1 MSEQHWY
8 SWTDPKD
15 GGDYFV
21 VFANAQGSCSMRV
34 YDGSSGRAVRDVT
47 RKPGKQYEQAFS
59 DYRRSAHLLARA
71 ENETWRPNLQHACK
85 DRLPRQVLIIL
96 QKRRQRSSGHPVF

>member
-15 GGDYFV
+15 GGDYFL
-21 VFANAQGSCSMRV
+21 VFANVRGSCSMRT
-34 YDGSSGRAVRDVT
+34 YDGSSGRAVRGVI
-47 RKPGKQYEQAFS
+47 RESGKQYEQVFS
-59 DYRRSAHLLARA
+59 DRRRSAHLLARA
-71 ENETWRPNLQHACK
+71 ENETWRPNLQACQ
-85 DRLPRQVLIIL
+85 DGLPRQVLIIL